1 MSAHSSLLRQP
12 DEVSL
17 RQKSFKIG
25 QNSANKSRVSWH
37 CEIELMLSFVQLA
50 DLHIFVVPL
59 ELWLEKYR
67 TAFNNIALESVSAGF
82 VR

>member
-1 MSAHSSLLRQP
+1 MYFIP
-12 DEVSL
+12 
-17 RQKSFKIG
+17 
-25 QNSANKSRVSWH
+25 
-37 CEIELMLSFVQLA
+37 FVQLA

-59 ELWLEKYR
+59 DLWLEKYR

>member
-1 MSAHSSLLRQP
+1 MSAHSSGLLPP
-12 DEVSL
+12 DEVKMSCKPL
-17 RQKSFKIG
+17 IYRCEFD
-25 QNSANKSRVSWH
+25 
-37 CEIELMLSFVQLA
+37 CEIEHYIYFIPFVQLA

-59 ELWLEKYR
+59 DLWLEKYR

>member
-1 MSAHSSLLRQP
+1 MSAHSGGLLPP
-12 DEVSL
+12 DEV
-17 RQKSFKIG
+17 
-25 QNSANKSRVSWH
+25 RVTLNFSTLNRRVD
-37 CEIELMLSFVQLA
+37 CEIEQLLPFVQLA

-59 ELWLEKYR
+59 DLWLEKYR

>member
-1 MSAHSSLLRQP
+1 MSAHSGGLLPP
-12 DEVSL
+12 DEV
-17 RQKSFKIG
+17 QKSGKPLIYRCEFD
-25 QNSANKSRVSWH
+25 
-37 CEIELMLSFVQLA
+37 CEIDHYFIPFVQLA

-59 ELWLEKYR
+59 DLWLEKYR

>member
-1 MSAHSSLLRQP
+1 MI
-12 DEVSL
+12 V
-17 RQKSFKIG
+17 K
-25 QNSANKSRVSWH
+25 
-37 CEIELMLSFVQLA
+37 LSILCAFVQLA

-59 ELWLEKYR
+59 DLWLEKYR